1 MRGPFRQERAAA
13 AAVLQFRDAQVH
25 DPLESYLHHFAL
37 YCSLVERLID
47 QTDDLTRL
55 VKRAVGVLTDPERLT
70 VVRYLASSAISED
83 GLKVLADAVLT
94 PKRLEADSGMAGR
107 GVGTVLLGLDGESF
121 PWVAQGHRAAEWIVV
136 EGWLCCGVRYGC
148 DGGGVRR

>member
-1 MRGPFRQERAAA
+1 MRGRFLQEREAA
-13 AAVLQFRDAQVH
+13 AAVFQFRDTQVH

-37 YCSLVERLID
+37 YCILVERLID

-94 PKRLEADSGMAGR
+94 PK
-107 GVGTVLLGLDGESF
+107 
-121 PWVAQGHRAAEWIVV
+121 WIVLGIV
-136 EGWLCCGVRYGC
+136 EGWLCCGARYGC